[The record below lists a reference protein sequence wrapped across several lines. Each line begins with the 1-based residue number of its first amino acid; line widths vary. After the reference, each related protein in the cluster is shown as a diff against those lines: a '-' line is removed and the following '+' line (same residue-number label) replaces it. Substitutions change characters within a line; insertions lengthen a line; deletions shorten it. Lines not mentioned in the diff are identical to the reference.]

1 MIDEKN
7 LTADDML
14 DLIMDHELNIVQ
26 VNGEIRVANYQE
38 GCEIAAQTKG
48 GISEA
53 IRAWARRYN
62 EVMGNG

>member
-1 MIDEKN
+1 MIDTEN
-7 LTADDML
+7 LTNYEIL
-14 DLIMDHELNIVQ
+14 DLITDYELNIVQ
-26 VNGEIRVANYQE
+26 INGEIRVANYQE

-62 EVMGNG
+62 EVMEND